1 MSLMLLLKNLTRNS
15 NLQYRNKELLEEN
28 KILLKEVQILKKLMY
43 GIELKCTK
51 LVYKKCI

>member
-1 MSLMLLLKNLTRNS
+1 MLLLKNLTRNS
-15 NLQYRNKELLEEN
+15 SLQYRNKELLEEN